1 MEHDA
6 VGTVTTT
13 LQRRAVDDELDG
25 HEEASHSSTWQ
36 QRQQRQH
43 DEEVEDGAATRTEQ
57 PPPMT
62 ATNGRSNT
70 DGSVVGGMHNKK
82 QKGTTTGIDKLHKS
96 RSASRPT
103 PQGAATARAARP
115 PTLPPLEDV
124 LPEDLQ
130 RRNTELAMATAK
142 VGEGPGG
149 PLSMNVGTR
158 SGPIPYH
165 SSELKGRLV

>member
-1 MEHDA
+1 M
-6 VGTVTTT
+6 GTVTTIT
-13 LQRRAVDDELDG
+13 LQRRAADDEFDG

-36 QRQQRQH
+36 QRRQRQH
-43 DEEVEDGAATRTEQ
+43 EDEERKGEEGAATTTEL
-57 PPPMT
+57 PPPTT

-70 DGSVVGGMHNKK
+70 YGSVVGGMHNKK

-103 PQGAATARAARP
+103 PQGAAAARAARP

-142 VGEGPGG
+142 VGGG
-149 PLSMNVGTR
+149 ALSASTLERAVDPLSHTR
-158 SGPIPYH
+158 PAS
-165 SSELKGRLV
+165 